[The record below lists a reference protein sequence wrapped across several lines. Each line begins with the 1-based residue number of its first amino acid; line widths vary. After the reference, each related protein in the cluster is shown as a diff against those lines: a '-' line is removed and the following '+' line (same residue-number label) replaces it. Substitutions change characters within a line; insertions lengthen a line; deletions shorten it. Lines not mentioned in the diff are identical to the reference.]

1 MANEEGKMGDLLNP
15 EQAAQFLCV
24 RPQTLACWRLYGKG
38 PAFAKIGR
46 LVRYDKRALEAWV
59 EKNTVPTETRAV

>member
-1 MANEEGKMGDLLNP
+1 MGDLLNP

-38 PAFAKIGR
+38 PAFAKIG
-46 LVRYDKRALEAWV
+46 
-59 EKNTVPTETRAV
+59 

>member
-1 MANEEGKMGDLLNP
+1 MGDLLNP

-46 LVRYDKRALEAWV
+46 LVRYDRRILEEWV
-59 EKNTVPTETRAV
+59 SRNTVPTETRAV

>member
-15 EQAAQFLCV
+15 EQAAQFLHV

-46 LVRYDKRALEAWV
+46 LVRYDKSVLEAWV

>member
-1 MANEEGKMGDLLNP
+1 MGDLLNP
-15 EQAAQFLCV
+15 EQAAQFLHV

-46 LVRYDKRALEAWV
+46 LVRYDRRILEEWV
-59 EKNTVPTETRAV
+59 NRNTVLTEPRAV

>member
-1 MANEEGKMGDLLNP
+1 MEGCEMGDLLNP
-15 EQAAQFLCV
+15 EQAAQFLHV

-46 LVRYDKRALEAWV
+46 LVRYDRRILEEWV
-59 EKNTVPTETRAV
+59 NRNTVLTEPRAV